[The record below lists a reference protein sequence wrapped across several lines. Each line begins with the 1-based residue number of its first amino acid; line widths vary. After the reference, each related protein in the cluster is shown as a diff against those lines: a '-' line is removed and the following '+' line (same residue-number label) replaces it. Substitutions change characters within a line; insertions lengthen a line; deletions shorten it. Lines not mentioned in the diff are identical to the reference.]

1 MGLALLWTVFDTP
14 FLLPL
19 YGTVGVLILAL
30 VIKSMPLGVQLT
42 KSVLLQ
48 LGDELE
54 EASRIAGG
62 SWFMTYQRVVLP
74 LLAPT
79 LITVAVVGFMS
90 AARDISTI
98 VLLGSSQSRTLAL
111 LALDFAY
118 GGQFEKATVVS
129 VLTVAMVVLAALLA
143 RALGGRVGIGSS
155 Q

>member
-1 MGLALLWTVFDTP
+1 LALLWTVFQTP

-19 YGTVGVLILAL
+19 YGTIWVLILAM

-48 LGDELE
+48 LGDDLE
-54 EASRIAGG
+54 EASRIAGA
-62 SWFMTYQRVVLP
+62 SWFATARRVVLP

-90 AARDISTI
+90 SARDISTI
-98 VLLGSSQSRTLAL
+98 VLLGSAQSRTLAL
-111 LALDFAY
+111 LSLDFAY

-129 VLTVAMVVLAALLA
+129 VLTVILVVVAALIA
-143 RALGGRVGIGSS
+143 RALGGRVGIGSN